1 MAGTGAGPLL
11 ESVMPKAK
19 RSDNWGFPRWGS
31 YESSREAEQVKICDR
46 HGCNEAGNCPAPKS
60 PNSPDRWYFCEKHA
74 AEYNRGWD
82 YFEGLDKEE
91 RAKRE
96 ADEQR
101 DANAYQEAKHYS
113 WMGSGDGSRSRD
125 EMTALEI
132 FDLTPDVDFEAVK
145 KAWRAMAKEYHPDV
159 NPGDEEAAKKFQAAQ
174 AAFDVLKIAEE
185 RRVWK
190 PV

>member
-1 MAGTGAGPLL
+1 
-11 ESVMPKAK
+11 MPKAK

-31 YESSREAEQVKICDR
+31 YESSREAQQVKLCDR
-46 HGCNEAGNCPAPKS
+46 HGCNEAGPCPAPKS
-60 PNSPDRWYFCEKHA
+60 PNSPERWYFCEKHA

-91 RAKRE
+91 RARRE

-132 FDLTPDVDFEAVK
+132 FDLTPDVDFETVK

-159 NPGDEEAAKKFQAAQ
+159 NPGDAEASKKFQAAQ
-174 AAFDVLKIAEE
+174 AAFDVLKVAEE

-190 PV
+190 PA